1 MPTLHGRAAIVT
13 GAASGIGLA
22 IAPALA
28 AEGAS
33 VCVADLN
40 EPAARAVAEEF
51 ERRGG
56 RAISKH
62 VDVADAASARDMVA
76 EAAETFG
83 RLDVLVNNAGLQHV
97 APVVEFPEDRWNYIL
112 AVMLT
117 GTFLCTKHAL
127 PHMIRGKWGRVI
139 NLGSIQ
145 GLIGSPFKSAY
156 VAAKHGIVGFTKAAA
171 WEGAEPGSTVNAI
184 CPGVVRTPLVE
195 RQIAQLSGVHHIPES
210 EVVAR
215 IMLEGQ
221 AVKRLL
227 EPSEIAAL
235 AVYLCSDAAGVV
247 TGAAIPIDGGYT
259 AH

>member
-1 MPTLHGRAAIVT
+1 
-13 GAASGIGLA
+13 
-22 IAPALA
+22 
-28 AEGAS
+28 
-33 VCVADLN
+33 
-40 EPAARAVAEEF
+40 
-51 ERRGG
+51 
-56 RAISKH
+56 
-62 VDVADAASARDMVA
+62 MVA

-97 APVVEFPEDRWNYIL
+97 APVVEFPEDRWNYML

-171 WEGAEPGSTVNAI
+171 WEVTEHGITVNAI
-184 CPGVVRTPLVE
+184 CPGAVRTPLVE

-210 EVVAR
+210 DVVAR
-215 IMLEGQ
+215 IMLEGH